1 MPSYDEDD
9 FDKPNMF
16 TTDIEESGELSCQV
30 KMDKILICFKGDKN
44 GQLNN
49 QTEEVIGCKTDI
61 QYKFSR
67 EKIKKVKAKI
77 MENATNKIRISKT
90 SSKD

>member
-49 QTEEVIGCKTDI
+49 
-61 QYKFSR
+61 
-67 EKIKKVKAKI
+67 
-77 MENATNKIRISKT
+77 
-90 SSKD
+90 